1 MTPRMPEISPTEE
14 EARLGFEAQTLTYP
28 EGQYELAGLEAPAR
42 GPLDRTVAM
51 GLDDGSRIR
60 RRHGGSGYVR
70 EVFDGGAWTVAAVFE
85 TLREVEDDN
94 AYQDYRRQ
102 CDLEAGC
109 VRDLQAGE
117 ME

>member
-1 MTPRMPEISPTEE
+1 MTPKTPEITPTEE
-14 EARLGFEAQTLTYP
+14 EDRLGFEAQTLTYP
-28 EGQYELAGLEAPAR
+28 EGKYELAGLEVPAR

-70 EVFDGGAWTVAAVFE
+70 EVFDGGTWAVANIFQ
-85 TLREVEDDN
+85 TLRDVEDDD
-94 AYQDYRRQ
+94 AYQDHRRK

-109 VRDLQAGE
+109 LRDVQAGE
-117 ME
+117 IE